1 MLPCY
6 HMVTERMQG
15 ACPKMATFIICYHV
29 TMLPCYPSVYK
40 TRHTPVS
47 QIPPLMSTNKR
58 AETGLV
64 SGKLF
69 TQFIKR
75 PSESSLV
82 KTSNLE
88 TLPRKLSIL

>member
-1 MLPCY
+1 MPQNGNIHNMLP
-6 HMVTERMQG
+6 
-15 ACPKMATFIICYHV
+15 CYHV

-64 SGKLF
+64 SGKFF
-69 TQFIKR
+69 THNYQETFGAIHSHI
-75 PSESSLV
+75 PQNLSEAPWKV
-82 KTSNLE
+82 AQEQIQNNL
-88 TLPRKLSIL
+88 RQH